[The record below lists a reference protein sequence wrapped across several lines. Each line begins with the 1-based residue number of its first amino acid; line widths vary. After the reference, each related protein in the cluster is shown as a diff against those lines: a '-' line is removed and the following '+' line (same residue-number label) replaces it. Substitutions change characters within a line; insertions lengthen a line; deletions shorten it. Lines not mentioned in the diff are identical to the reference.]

1 MVRRFLRNL
10 HSGPLALQLRRF
22 VIVGA
27 LTAGIQQVLLWFLI
41 NVTGMFYLLAALF
54 AIEITIILSYILNN
68 AWTFQVT
75 QNTGTVE
82 YLLGLLKT
90 NVVRGTAIPIQL
102 GILYGLVEL
111 GVFGPLVAGVGA
123 IQPSTTLGA
132 IEPLV
137 AAIGPI
143 EPLVANAVAI
153 VVSGVYRY
161 VLDAKWTWG
170 Q

>member
-1 MVRRFLRNL
+1 MIRSFLRNL

-27 LTAGIQQVLLWFLI
+27 MTAGIQMALLWLFVDVGGL
-41 NVTGMFYLLAALF
+41 FYLLGALF
-54 AIEITIILSYILNN
+54 SIEITIILSYILNN
-68 AWTFQVT
+68 AWTFAAT
-75 QNTGTVE
+75 QNTGVA
-82 YLLGLLKT
+82 YLYGLLKT

-102 GILYGLVEL
+102 AVLYLLVEWRSVPYL
-111 GVFGPLVAGVGA
+111 A
-123 IQPSTTLGA
+123 
-132 IEPLV
+132 
-137 AAIGPI
+137 
-143 EPLVANAVAI
+143 ANAVAI